1 MITPAMLR
9 RGIIPQTHTTT
20 DGVTAAQ
27 AHTALAE
34 LLTVGFIAD
43 PQELQQLSLEELVN
57 LITQAGTT
65 IGANRTWQPMF
76 PGFPEQVA
84 TMPDIELFLTQI
96 YHYLTYGRWRP
107 DIEKTFERTKLAH
120 TDWTQNFRRLTL
132 VELTPQLVQDE

>member
-9 RGIIPQTHTTT
+9 RGIIPQTRTTT

-43 PQELQQLSLEELVN
+43 PQELQQLTLEELVA
-57 LITQAGTT
+57 LITQAGTI

-76 PGFPEQVA
+76 PGFPEQVV
-84 TMPDIELFLTQI
+84 TLPDLELFLNQI

-107 DIEKTFERTKLAH
+107 DIEKIFERTKLAH
-120 TDWTQNFRRLTL
+120 TDWTQNFQRLTL
-132 VELTPQLVQDE
+132 VELTPQ